1 MVICSGAYYNAINFV
16 CLFVVSCLFSAC
28 PVCYIPVELAVASM
42 PRLPSVSP
50 VVRNLTY
57 VLDENPTQTEPYGG
71 SDFGGY
77 PSVKQRADSFD
88 IKESMTVHCG

>member
-1 MVICSGAYYNAINFV
+1 MPLIFFFFFV
-16 CLFVVSCLFSAC
+16 SHLFSAC
-28 PVCYIPVELAVASM
+28 PVCYVPVELAVASM

-50 VVRNLTY
+50 VVHNLTY
-57 VLDENPTQTEPYGG
+57 VLDENPTRSEPYGG
-71 SDFGGY
+71 SEFGGY